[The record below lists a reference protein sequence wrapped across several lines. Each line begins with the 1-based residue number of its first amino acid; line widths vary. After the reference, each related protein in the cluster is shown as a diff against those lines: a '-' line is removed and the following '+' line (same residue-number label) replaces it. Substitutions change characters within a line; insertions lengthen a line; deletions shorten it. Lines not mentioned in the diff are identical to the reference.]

1 MMKLRRSHLIATLI
15 ATLLVVAVAV
25 AACGGDAEP
34 ATSPTQP
41 SEAPNPAE
49 DPAGEEPGGEEPAS
63 EEPGGDE
70 PASDEPGR
78 EEPLAHPIP
87 DPPFEDVE
95 TATFTNPTQID
106 NEWLGMQPGTQRIYG
121 GSVTEDGEKLP
132 HSIEFT
138 VTDLVKE
145 VDGVR
150 TVVALIRDIS
160 DGELVE
166 AEIAFYAQASD
177 GTVWFFGEYPE
188 VYEDGEFVEADGWL
202 PGQQDARAG
211 IAMEA
216 DPREGAADYAQG
228 WAPENEWT
236 DRAQVLL
243 EGQTTCVAAGCY
255 DDVLIMDEWSA
266 DEPGFILKSYA
277 RGVGNVQ
284 VGFRGDVASE
294 ESLELV
300 EVKQLEPEALAA
312 VRAEALALDERAYSE
327 AAEIWSATEPAER
340 S

>member
-106 NEWLGMQPGTQRIYG
+106 NEWLGMQPGMQRYAAHLRRLG
-121 GSVTEDGEKLP
+121 D
-132 HSIEFT
+132 
-138 VTDLVKE
+138 
-145 VDGVR
+145 R
-150 TVVALIRDIS
+150 RRR
-160 DGELVE
+160 E
-166 AEIAFYAQASD
+166 APAQHRVH
-177 GTVWFFGEYPE
+177 GH
-188 VYEDGEFVEADGWL
+188 
-202 PGQQDARAG
+202 
-211 IAMEA
+211 
-216 DPREGAADYAQG
+216 
-228 WAPENEWT
+228 
-236 DRAQVLL
+236 
-243 EGQTTCVAAGCY
+243 
-255 DDVLIMDEWSA
+255 
-266 DEPGFILKSYA
+266 
-277 RGVGNVQ
+277 
-284 VGFRGDVASE
+284 
-294 ESLELV
+294 
-300 EVKQLEPEALAA
+300 
-312 VRAEALALDERAYSE
+312 
-327 AAEIWSATEPAER
+327 
-340 S
+340 